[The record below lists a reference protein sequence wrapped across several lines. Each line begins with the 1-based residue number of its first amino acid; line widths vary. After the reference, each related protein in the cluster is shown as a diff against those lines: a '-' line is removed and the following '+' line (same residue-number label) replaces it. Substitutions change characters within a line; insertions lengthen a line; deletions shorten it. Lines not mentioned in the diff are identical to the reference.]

1 MDKDTKL
8 EKLTKAL
15 KGIKPAEFSW
25 KEESDN
31 IEPGIT
37 VQDIQPLKYEQI
49 DTILSGGSSHN
60 YPYGNVAIS
69 SVSSGLNGAY
79 LYSTANSSG
88 AWTGTTSA
96 YTTSVN
102 SNPTLEVKG
111 DLVVKGKNIGN
122 ILDKI
127 QDRLAILDEPTP
139 EKLEKHAALRKA
151 YDHYKLMEKLI
162 GED

>member
-1 MDKDTKL
+1 M
-8 EKLTKAL
+8 
-15 KGIKPAEFSW
+15 
-25 KEESDN
+25 
-31 IEPGIT
+31 
-37 VQDIQPLKYEQI
+37 
-49 DTILSGGSSHN
+49 
-60 YPYGNVAIS
+60 AIS